1 MYLLTLT
8 IQESSEISNEGIYQ
22 SIKFILIN
30 NNKHICIDNAQVH
43 FIHAELSALKSREIA
58 DISGSIASLPHMT
71 FGKRP
76 IKLKNK
82 TGTTKPTS
90 KTLNTSSNTTKSSS
104 SSNIS
109 PPTPL
114 PDATLT
120 SKKSQIEKAKSAARR
135 SSFGQRGKRAKGSF
149 DQGECVMPHESV
161 SSDKLYR
168 HIDTELP
175 EPHRARHLLIWC
187 GRRAAVP
194 VQQDPKGKGKA
205 KVKGSGLND
214 ADSALVVSV
223 QDRIVRQLMDLS
235 IDIPLYDISGGP
247 FAADLGKGKKG
258 KDELVEDPVNARN
271 REVKERLA
279 KAEERCVCL
288 HISQIFYTDMCGDM
302 TERETKTQC
311 GQK

>member
-1 MYLLTLT
+1 
-8 IQESSEISNEGIYQ
+8 
-22 SIKFILIN
+22 
-30 NNKHICIDNAQVH
+30 
-43 FIHAELSALKSREIA
+43 
-58 DISGSIASLPHMT
+58 MT

-82 TGTTKPTS
+82 TGTIKPAS
-90 KTLNTSSNTTKSSS
+90 KPANASSTNTTKSSS
-104 SSNIS
+104 NIT
-109 PPTPL
+109 PPAPL

-120 SKKSQIEKAKSAARR
+120 SKKSQIEKAKTAARR

-149 DQGECVMPHESV
+149 EQGECVMPHESV

-187 GRRAAVP
+187 ARRAAVP

-205 KVKGSGLND
+205 KVKGNGLND
-214 ADSALVVSV
+214 ADSALVASV

-235 IDIPLYDISGGP
+235 IDIPLYDISAGP

-258 KDELVEDPVNARN
+258 KEQLAEDPVNLKN
-271 REVKERLA
+271 REVKEKLA

-288 HISQIFYTDMCGDM
+288 RFYQFYYPDICGDM
-302 TERETKTQC
+302 TARETKTPC